1 MTDPHDTIVIQAP
14 PGTKSRWVK
23 AAHPGK
29 LSAWVCKMIDEPADP
44 DRYLRRILIERAD
57 FVVLPEDDLLALV
70 QFSELANDE
79 LLDLM
84 RKAYLA
90 GARRE

>member
-1 MTDPHDTIVIQAP
+1 MMETIVIQAP

-29 LSAWVCKMIDEPADP
+29 LSAWVVKMIDEEPNP
-44 DRYLRRILIERAD
+44 DRFLRRILAERAD
-57 FVVLPEDDLLALV
+57 FVVFPDDDLLALV
-70 QFSELANDE
+70 RLSEFADDE

>member
-1 MTDPHDTIVIQAP
+1 MMETIVIQAP

-29 LSAWVCKMIDEPADP
+29 LSAWVVKMIDEEPNP
-44 DRYLRRILIERAD
+44 DRYLRRTLTERGD
-57 FVVLPEDDLLALV
+57 FVALPEDDLPKLV
-70 QFSELANDE
+70 RLSEFEADE